1 MQMYCGVDVYAAN
14 SRHETENKRMTTKP
28 DGAGPSDG
36 PHAAFFDKHTF
47 SPSDGEIYSTE
58 SHHMLSESIFG
69 GPRRIRFFS
78 PQLHAHLDFHS
89 RAHRKN
95 RHPKIIQDDKIVI
108 TPTMPTLWTGMSDLK
123 NISWHVAVWFCLG
136 SMCWIVNGQYALMQ
150 SSSQHV
156 VNAIGWSG
164 FAGGTCFWI
173 GAYLAVVESLNLN
186 TNLLYGVEVEKVFG
200 TLKEDFLRRYH
211 GDNHAK
217 DDHATEVYCHTD
229 LAGANV
235 CRHPWRWVGYSN
247 TIGFWASFI
256 QFIGA
261 TMFEIA
267 VICGIPGVIG
277 ADQWQL
283 QQAFIWTMQ
292 TVGSVAFI
300 VSSWIMMIEEQ
311 DNLWMPKIGR
321 MGWESAFWNL
331 IGAWGFL
338 LSAVFGYLANWEGRG
353 VVCCQLGGTAVS
365 TYWGSWAFMIAS
377 LALYYE
383 VENKKEQSPR
393 EVVRAIMMRLKRRKN
408 VGSDRAEP
416 ENP

>member
-1 MQMYCGVDVYAAN
+1 M
-14 SRHETENKRMTTKP
+14 TEPAKP
-28 DGAGPSDG
+28 DGTGPDTDAG
-36 PHAAFFDKHTF
+36 PHAAFFHKHTF
-47 SPSDGEIYSTE
+47 SDAEIHSTE
-58 SHHMLSESIFG
+58 RHHLLSNSLFSN
-69 GPRRIRFFS
+69 PRRIRFFS
-78 PQLHAHLDFHS
+78 PHLHVHLVFHS

-95 RHPKIIQDDKIVI
+95 RHPKIVQDDAVVI
-108 TPTMPTLWTGMSDLK
+108 APAMPTLWNGTSDLR

-136 SMCWIVNGQYALMQ
+136 SLCWIVNGQYALMQ

-186 TNLLYGVEVEKVFG
+186 NNLLYGAEVERVFG
-200 TLKEDFLRRYH
+200 KLRDEIVKLKGLDNFEDERT
-211 GDNHAK
+211 A
-217 DDHATEVYCHTD
+217 VYCHKDPT
-229 LAGANV
+229 GATGD
-235 CRHPWRWVGYSN
+235 CRSPWRWVGYSN

-267 VICGIPGVIG
+267 VICGIPGVID
-277 ADQWQL
+277 ADQWEL
-283 QQAFIWTMQ
+283 QQTFIWTMQ

-300 VSSWIMMIEEQ
+300 LSSWIMMIEEQ
-311 DNLWMPKIGR
+311 DNLWMPKVGR
-321 MGWESAFWNL
+321 MGWESGFWNL
-331 IGAWGFL
+331 IGSFGFL

-353 VVCCQLGGTAVS
+353 VVCCQLAGTAVS

-383 VENKKEQSPR
+383 VENKKEQSLR
-393 EVVRAIMMRLKRRKN
+393 ETIRAVMNTLNGAGRKERD
-408 VGSDRAEP
+408 GGPGQAAKEIERISCEG
-416 ENP
+416 